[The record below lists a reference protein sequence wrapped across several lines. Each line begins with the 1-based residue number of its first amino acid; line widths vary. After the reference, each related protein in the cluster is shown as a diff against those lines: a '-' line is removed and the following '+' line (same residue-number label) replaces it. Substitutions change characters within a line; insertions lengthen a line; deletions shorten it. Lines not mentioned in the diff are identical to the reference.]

1 MAEKNKKRKILLTYI
16 GKYKKETIIAPAFK
30 MLEALFELFVP
41 LVVASIIDKGI
52 GRHDLRYAFLMCLL
66 MFLLALIGLTCS
78 ITAQYF
84 AARSA
89 VGSCSMLREDL
100 FSHIMGLDYPGLD
113 RVGTATLM
121 TRITSDINQV
131 QNGINL
137 TLRLF
142 LRSPFIVFGAMVMA
156 FTIDPGMT
164 ALFAGAIFLLFL
176 VVFGVMLVTRPIYR
190 RVQEGLDEILSATR
204 ENLSGVRVIRAFRM
218 EKTEEERFRLNNQK
232 LTLSQKLAGRISG
245 LMNPLTT
252 VIINF
257 AIILLIYQGAIRV
270 QNSVLSVGQVVALY
284 NYMSQILVE
293 LVKLANLIVTISRAL
308 ACYGRIVDVFSV
320 EAEISYG
327 DRSAEDILRLTREP
341 VSADPG
347 SSSFGASL
355 SLEREEGFSEK
366 GLPDAVEFRDVSFI
380 YEGGGDKA
388 LTHISFRAGQGETIG
403 IIGGTGSGK
412 STLAQLIPRFYEASE
427 GRILLYGQDLT
438 EYSRQA
444 LTDLVSFVPQ
454 KARLFAGSLRDNLTL
469 GAPEAGDQDIEEAL
483 ALAQAKEFTD
493 KLADGLESPV
503 AQGGKNFS
511 GGQKQRLTIARALV
525 RKTPV
530 LILDDSSSALDYAT
544 DARLRKA
551 LAHLDRK
558 PTVFIIS
565 QRTSAVMGADKILV
579 LHDGE
584 LAGLGTHRDLLENC
598 GIYREIY
605 DSQSGSDREK
615 GA

>member
-1 MAEKNKKRKILLTYI
+1 MTETKKDKKRLLLTYI
-16 GKYKKETIIAPAFK
+16 RKYRLETIIAPAFK

-41 LVVASIIDKGI
+41 LVVASIIDRGI
-52 GRHDLRYAFLMCLL
+52 GRHDLSYIILMCLL
-66 MFLLALIGLTCS
+66 MLLLALIGLACS

-89 VGSCSMLREDL
+89 VGSCSSLREDL

-164 ALFAGAIFLLFL
+164 AIFAAAILLLFL

-190 RVQEGLDEILSATR
+190 KVQEGLDRILSATR

-218 EKTEEERFRLNNQK
+218 ERTEEENFRRNNQR
-232 LTLSQKLAGRISG
+232 LTISQKLAGRISG

-257 AIILLIYQGAIRV
+257 AIIILIDQGAVRV

-320 EAEISYG
+320 EAAIEGG
-327 DRSAEDILRLTREP
+327 DRSAEDIL
-341 VSADPG
+341 
-347 SSSFGASL
+347 F
-355 SLEREEGFSEK
+355 
-366 GLPDAVEFRDVSFI
+366 PDAVEFRDVSFT

-388 LTHISFRAGQGETIG
+388 LSHISFKAVQGETIG

-427 GRILLYGQDLT
+427 GKVFLYGHDLS
-438 EYSRQA
+438 EYSGKA

-469 GAPEAGDQDIEEAL
+469 GAPDASDEDIQEAL
-483 ALAQAKEFTD
+483 SLAQAKEFTD
-493 KLADGLESPV
+493 QLAEGLDSPV

-525 RKTPV
+525 RKTPI
-530 LILDDSSSALDYAT
+530 LILDDSGSALDYAT
-544 DARLRKA
+544 DARLRQA
-551 LAHLDRK
+551 LAHLERK
-558 PTVFIIS
+558 PTTFIIS
-565 QRTSAVMGADKILV
+565 QRTSSVMGADKILV

-584 LAGLGTHRDLLENC
+584 LQGQGNHQELMKTC

-605 DSQSGSDREK
+605 DSQSGSDREG
-615 GA
+615 GAGL

>member
-1 MAEKNKKRKILLTYI
+1 MTETKKDKKRLLLTYI
-16 GKYKKETIIAPAFK
+16 RKYRLETIIAPAFK

-41 LVVASIIDKGI
+41 LVVASIIDRGI
-52 GRHDLRYAFLMCLL
+52 GRHDLSYIILMCLL
-66 MFLLALIGLTCS
+66 MLLLALIGLVCS

-89 VGSCSMLREDL
+89 VGSCSSLREDL

-164 ALFAGAIFLLFL
+164 AIFAAAILLLFL

-190 RVQEGLDEILSATR
+190 KVQEGLDRILSATR

-218 EKTEEERFRLNNQK
+218 ERTEEENFRRNNQR
-232 LTLSQKLAGRISG
+232 LTISQKLAGRISG

-257 AIILLIYQGAIRV
+257 AIIILIDQGAVRV

-320 EAEISYG
+320 EAAIEGG
-327 DRSAEDILRLTREP
+327 DRSAEDIL
-341 VSADPG
+341 
-347 SSSFGASL
+347 F
-355 SLEREEGFSEK
+355 
-366 GLPDAVEFRDVSFI
+366 PDAVEFRDVSFT

-388 LTHISFRAGQGETIG
+388 LSHISFKAVQGETIG

-427 GRILLYGQDLT
+427 GKVFLYGHDLS
-438 EYSRQA
+438 EYSGKA

-469 GAPEAGDQDIEEAL
+469 GAPDASDEDIQEAL
-483 ALAQAKEFTD
+483 SLAQAKEFTD
-493 KLADGLESPV
+493 QLAEGLDSPV

-525 RKTPV
+525 RKTPI
-530 LILDDSSSALDYAT
+530 LILDDSGSALDYAT
-544 DARLRKA
+544 DARLRQA
-551 LAHLDRK
+551 LAHLERK
-558 PTVFIIS
+558 PTTFIIS
-565 QRTSAVMGADKILV
+565 QRTSSVMGADKILV

-584 LAGLGTHRDLLENC
+584 LQGQGNHQELMKTC

-605 DSQSGSDREK
+605 DSQSGSDREG
-615 GA
+615 GAGL

>member
-1 MAEKNKKRKILLTYI
+1 MTETKKDKKRLLLTYI
-16 GKYKKETIIAPAFK
+16 RKYRLETIIAPAFK

-41 LVVASIIDKGI
+41 LVVASIIDRGI
-52 GRHDLRYAFLMCLL
+52 GRHDLSYIILMCLL
-66 MFLLALIGLTCS
+66 MLLLALIGLSCS

-89 VGSCSMLREDL
+89 VGSCSSLREDL

-164 ALFAGAIFLLFL
+164 AIFAAAILLLFL

-190 RVQEGLDEILSATR
+190 KVQEGLDRILSATR

-218 EKTEEERFRLNNQK
+218 ERTEEENFRRNNQR
-232 LTLSQKLAGRISG
+232 LTISQKLAGRISG

-257 AIILLIYQGAIRV
+257 AIIILIDQGAVRV

-320 EAEISYG
+320 EAAIEGG
-327 DRSAEDILRLTREP
+327 DRSAEDIL
-341 VSADPG
+341 
-347 SSSFGASL
+347 F
-355 SLEREEGFSEK
+355 
-366 GLPDAVEFRDVSFI
+366 PDAVEFRDVSFT

-388 LTHISFRAGQGETIG
+388 LSHISFKAVQGETIG

-427 GRILLYGQDLT
+427 GKVFLYGHDLS
-438 EYSRQA
+438 EYSGKA

-469 GAPEAGDQDIEEAL
+469 GAPDASDEDIQEAL
-483 ALAQAKEFTD
+483 SLAQAKEFTD
-493 KLADGLESPV
+493 QLAEGLDSPV

-525 RKTPV
+525 RKTPI
-530 LILDDSSSALDYAT
+530 LILDDSASALDYAT
-544 DARLRKA
+544 DARLRQA
-551 LAHLDRK
+551 LAHLERK
-558 PTVFIIS
+558 PTTFIIS
-565 QRTSAVMGADKILV
+565 QRTSSVMGADKILV

-584 LAGLGTHRDLLENC
+584 LQGQGNHQELMKTC

-605 DSQSGSDREK
+605 DSQSGSDREG
-615 GA
+615 GAGL

>member
-1 MAEKNKKRKILLTYI
+1 MTETKKDKKRLLLTYI
-16 GKYKKETIIAPAFK
+16 RKYRLETIIAPAFK

-41 LVVASIIDKGI
+41 LVVASIIDRGI
-52 GRHDLRYAFLMCLL
+52 GRHDLSYIILMCLL
-66 MFLLALIGLTCS
+66 MLLLALIGLACS

-89 VGSCSMLREDL
+89 VGSCSSLREDL

-164 ALFAGAIFLLFL
+164 AIFAAAILLLFL

-190 RVQEGLDEILSATR
+190 KVQEGLDRILSATR

-218 EKTEEERFRLNNQK
+218 ERTEEENFRRNNQR
-232 LTLSQKLAGRISG
+232 LTISQKLAGRISG

-257 AIILLIYQGAIRV
+257 AIIILIDQGAVRV

-320 EAEISYG
+320 EAAIEGG
-327 DRSAEDILRLTREP
+327 DRSAEDIL
-341 VSADPG
+341 
-347 SSSFGASL
+347 F
-355 SLEREEGFSEK
+355 
-366 GLPDAVEFRDVSFI
+366 PDAVEFRDVSFT

-388 LTHISFRAGQGETIG
+388 LSHISFKAVQGETIG

-427 GRILLYGQDLT
+427 GKVFLYGHDLS
-438 EYSRQA
+438 EYSGKA

-469 GAPEAGDQDIEEAL
+469 GAPDASDEDIQEAL
-483 ALAQAKEFTD
+483 SLAQAKEFTD
-493 KLADGLESPV
+493 QLAEGLDSPV

-525 RKTPV
+525 RKTPI
-530 LILDDSSSALDYAT
+530 LILDDSASALDYAT
-544 DARLRKA
+544 DARLRQA
-551 LAHLDRK
+551 LAHLERK
-558 PTVFIIS
+558 PTTFIIS
-565 QRTSAVMGADKILV
+565 QRTSSVMGADKILV

-584 LAGLGTHRDLLENC
+584 LQGQGNHQELMKTC

-605 DSQSGSDREK
+605 DSQSGSDREG
-615 GA
+615 GAGL

>member
-1 MAEKNKKRKILLTYI
+1 MTETKKDKKRLLLTYI
-16 GKYKKETIIAPAFK
+16 RKYRLETIIAPAFK

-41 LVVASIIDKGI
+41 LVVASIIDRGI
-52 GRHDLRYAFLMCLL
+52 GRHDLSYIILMCLL
-66 MFLLALIGLTCS
+66 MLLLALIGLACS

-89 VGSCSMLREDL
+89 VGSCSSLREDL

-164 ALFAGAIFLLFL
+164 AIFAAAILLLFL

-190 RVQEGLDEILSATR
+190 KVQEGLDRILSATR

-218 EKTEEERFRLNNQK
+218 EKTEEENFRRNNQR
-232 LTLSQKLAGRISG
+232 LTISQKLAGRISG

-257 AIILLIYQGAIRV
+257 AIIILIDQGAVRV

-320 EAEISYG
+320 EAAIEGG
-327 DRSAEDILRLTREP
+327 DRSAEDIL
-341 VSADPG
+341 
-347 SSSFGASL
+347 F
-355 SLEREEGFSEK
+355 
-366 GLPDAVEFRDVSFI
+366 PDAVEFRDVSFT

-388 LTHISFRAGQGETIG
+388 LSHISFKAVQGETIG

-427 GRILLYGQDLT
+427 GKVFLYGHDLS
-438 EYSRQA
+438 EYSGKA

-469 GAPEAGDQDIEEAL
+469 GAPDASDEDIQEAL
-483 ALAQAKEFTD
+483 SLAQAKEFTD
-493 KLADGLESPV
+493 QLAEGLDSPV

-525 RKTPV
+525 RKTPI
-530 LILDDSSSALDYAT
+530 LILDDSASALDYAT
-544 DARLRKA
+544 DARLRQA
-551 LAHLDRK
+551 LAHLERK
-558 PTVFIIS
+558 PTTFIIS
-565 QRTSAVMGADKILV
+565 QRTSSVMGADKILV

-584 LAGLGTHRDLLENC
+584 LQGQGNHQELMKTC

-605 DSQSGSDREK
+605 DSQSGSDREG
-615 GA
+615 GAGL